1 MQAQTSIRVP
11 DTFMTPRP
19 TWLLSA
25 ASFHPSIS
33 TGKERDTESGLDMF
47 GARYYGSSL
56 GRFMTPDWAAKPVN
70 VPYAHFG
77 NPQSLN
83 LYSYVQ
89 NNPTTF
95 GDPDGHCCWDE
106 IVNWFSSSH
115 SVSGSAGVDAGHSV
129 DKAGGLSI
137 TSRAFAADASGSAAY
152 GTSGLKVSGQAGVAV
167 ASEKATEGSIGTTST
182 KAVSADAE
190 AHAGVSMTGVSA
202 GAGANADVV
211 SATQTVKLGPVT
223 LSATGNVGIGAEA
236 SASVS
241 TTGVSASAGVT
252 PGFGGSV
259 SVSVSFGQASV
270 SGGASVQSTT
280 TGTGIKTTIDKPKLK
295 DQSQ

>member
-1 MQAQTSIRVP
+1 MYWYGTGG
-11 DTFMTPRP
+11 
-19 TWLLSA
+19 A
-25 ASFHPSIS
+25 ASIETDLSGNLLHQYVFFGGQRIARYDTSTSTQHYYFSDELGSHDMVTTPTGTCEQDIDFYPYGGQENDYCSTPLAQNYKF
-33 TGKERDTESGLDMF
+33 TGKERDSESGLDNF
-47 GARYYGSSL
+47 GARFYSSPF
-56 GRFMTPDWAAKPVN
+56 GRFMTPDWDLKPVN

-202 GAGANADVV
+202 GAGANAETQMWSRPLKLSS
-211 SATQTVKLGPVT
+211 SAR
-223 LSATGNVGIGAEA
+223 
-236 SASVS
+236 
-241 TTGVSASAGVT
+241 
-252 PGFGGSV
+252 
-259 SVSVSFGQASV
+259 
-270 SGGASVQSTT
+270 
-280 TGTGIKTTIDKPKLK
+280 
-295 DQSQ
+295 